1 MRIRLGCNGGICFF
15 GYVEESGSDGYLSL
29 LDEKTSGFHSSEL
42 IIIGARPSI
51 GKTALAI
58 SMAVNISIVQKRP
71 SAFFS
76 LEMPRLDLVKRII
89 SIQSSVPLANL
100 RTGRLTASQLK
111 RMMDA
116 NSKLFEAPLYIVD
129 TPYMRLNDLK
139 TLARQCKMQNKVEII
154 FIDYIGLIS
163 NENAL
168 LPRHEQVAEIS
179 RSLKGLARELKIPIV
194 VLSQVKR
201 EVEGGKPTLA
211 DLRESGSL
219 EQDADVVMM
228 MHRSRT
234 DDEGKGVIPT
244 ELIIAKQRNG
254 PLGTIPLNFAFASVN
269 SFVRSAT
276 RASRFSE

>member
-1 MRIRLGCNGGICFF
+1 M
-15 GYVEESGSDGYLSL
+15 
-29 LDEKTSGFHSSEL
+29 
-42 IIIGARPSI
+42 
-51 GKTALAI
+51 
-58 SMAVNISIVQKRP
+58 
-71 SAFFS
+71 
-76 LEMPRLDLVKRII
+76 DLVKRII

-129 TPYMRLNDLK
+129 TPYMRLDDLK

-254 PLGTIPLNFAFASVN
+254 PLGTIPLNFVTSTTKYEQN
-269 SFVRSAT
+269 SNDSAD
-276 RASRFSE
+276 RN